1 MNQSDISLARI
12 KIKGGIERIN
22 FFRKRYERYG
32 DAHLYLAYH
41 AAFPLAL
48 TPDLLYGLWA
58 NFQCDINGNV
68 LNIPWIAIADLLFS
82 NLCEEV
88 GHELYEM
95 EKTVRDVLLR
105 QLKDDPRFGVK
116 RINELSEFLLFDVQ
130 SQLDSSDIDIRDLA
144 QAQRWAALVYTQT
157 GSAAREL
164 ASVLAELYK
173 SQLENTAEWA
183 RMTSLIET
191 FSEPFQEA
199 NFKSL
204 LVYVRGMYHF
214 VRGELETAAL
224 IFDELPGQKQ
234 QIEVAGVSL
243 PIPIQIQRRRSPAL
257 LLEVFEFNIAQVR
270 RKPKQWM
277 FDSEWIVIRSSS
289 QAECFGED
297 WGEGVVLEM
306 VSIPGGTFRM
316 GSPDG
321 EGDETEHPQHSV
333 TIAPFFMSKYP
344 VTQTQWR
351 IVAGLPKVKIDLNPD
366 PAIFKGPHRPVE
378 NISWYDAVEF
388 CERLQ
393 QKTGKFYRL
402 PTEAE
407 WEYACRAGTTTPFHF
422 GETITP
428 KLACYNG
435 KERYAFGPQGKSR
448 TETTE
453 VGFFNVANAF
463 GLYDMHG
470 NVCEWCAD
478 RWLENYSSMS
488 NETAVN
494 QERVVKSASW
504 GDVPFDCRSAS
515 RGREKPDNTSN
526 EIGFRIVFSFSR
538 RF

>member
-1 MNQSDISLARI
+1 MSQSDIFLART
-12 KIKGGIERIN
+12 KIKVSIERIN
-22 FFRKRYERYG
+22 FFQKHYG
-32 DAHLYLAYH
+32 DAHLHFAYH

-58 NFQCDINGNV
+58 NFQRDIDGNL
-68 LNIPWIAIADLLFS
+68 LNIPWIAITDLLFS

-95 EKTVRDVLLR
+95 EKTIRDVLLK
-105 QLKDDPRFGVK
+105 QLKTNPRFGVK

-130 SQLDSSDIDIRDLA
+130 PQLDSSDIDIRDLA
-144 QAQRWAALVYTQT
+144 QAQRCAALVYTQT
-157 GSAAREL
+157 ESAAREL
-164 ASVLAELYK
+164 ALILAELYK

-191 FSEPFQEA
+191 FSEPLQEA
-199 NFKSL
+199 NLKPL

-224 IFDELPGQKQ
+224 IFDELPGQEQ

-243 PIPIQIQRRRSPAL
+243 SIPIQIQRRRSPAL
-257 LLEVFEFNIAQVR
+257 LLEVFEFEFNVAQIR
-270 RKPKQWM
+270 RKPKQWT
-277 FDSEWIVIRSSS
+277 FDSEWTVISSSS

-321 EGDETEHPQHSV
+321 EGNESEHPQYSV

-351 IVAGLPKVKIDLNPD
+351 VVAGLPKVKIDLNPD
-366 PAIFKGPHRPVE
+366 PAFFKGPHRPVE
-378 NISWYDAVEF
+378 NVSWYDAVEF

-435 KERYAFGPQGKSR
+435 KERYAFGPKGKSR
-448 TETTE
+448 KETTE

-463 GLYDMHG
+463 GIYDMHG
-470 NVCEWCAD
+470 NVGEWCAD
-478 RWLENYSSMS
+478 RWRENYNIITGAM
-488 NETAVN
+488 
-494 QERVVKSASW
+494 ERVVRSGSW
-504 GDVPFDCRSAS
+504 HEIPFDCRSAS
-515 RGREKPDNTSN
+515 RGRDNPDNSSN
-526 EIGFRIVFSFSR
+526 EIGFRVAFSLGRAF
-538 RF
+538 

>member
-12 KIKGGIERIN
+12 KIKGSIQRIN
-22 FFRKRYERYG
+22 FFQERYG

-41 AAFPLAL
+41 AALPLAL

-58 NFQCDINGNV
+58 NFQHDINGNL

-95 EKTVRDVLLR
+95 EKMVRDVLLR
-105 QLKDDPRFGVK
+105 QLKANPRFGVK

-130 SQLDSSDIDIRDLA
+130 PQLDSSDIDIRDLA
-144 QAQRWAALVYTQT
+144 QAQRWAALAYTQT
-157 GSAAREL
+157 GKAAREL
-164 ASVLAELYK
+164 ALILAGLQRED
-173 SQLENTAEWA
+173 TAEWT

-191 FSEPFQEA
+191 FSEPLQEA
-199 NFKSL
+199 NFESL
-204 LVYVRGMYHF
+204 LVYIRGMYHF

-224 IFDELPGQKQ
+224 IFNELPGQEQ
-234 QIEVAGVSL
+234 QIKVAGVSL
-243 PIPIQIQRRRSPAL
+243 PIPIQIQRRRSPIL
-257 LLEVFEFNIAQVR
+257 LLKVFEFNVAQVR
-270 RKPKQWM
+270 RKPKQWI
-277 FDSEWIVIRSSS
+277 FDQEWTIIRSSR
-289 QAECFGED
+289 QAECFSED
-297 WGEGVVLEM
+297 WDEGVVLEM
-306 VSIPGGTFRM
+306 VSIPGGKFRM

-321 EGDETEHPQHSV
+321 EGNDSEHPQHSV
-333 TIAPFFMSKYP
+333 TIAPFFLSKYP
-344 VTQTQWR
+344 VTQIQWR
-351 IVAGLPKVKIDLNPD
+351 VVAGLPKVKIDLNPD

-393 QKTGKFYRL
+393 QKTGKPYRL

-422 GETITP
+422 GETITL

-435 KERYAFGPQGKSR
+435 NKKYLFGFQGKSR

-453 VGFFNVANAF
+453 VGFFKVANAF

-470 NVCEWCAD
+470 NVGEWCAD
-478 RWLENYSSMS
+478 RWRENYSSMS
-488 NETAVN
+488 NETGAN
-494 QERVVKSASW
+494 QERVVRSGSW
-504 GDVPFDCRSAS
+504 YEISFDCRSAS
-515 RGREKPDNTSN
+515 RGKDKPDNRSK
-526 EIGFRIVFSFSR
+526 EIGFRVAFSFGI

>member
-1 MNQSDISLARI
+1 MSQSDISLT
-12 KIKGGIERIN
+12 KIKGGIQHIN
-22 FFRKRYERYG
+22 SFRKRYG
-32 DAHLYLAYH
+32 DAHLYLSYH

-68 LNIPWIAIADLLFS
+68 LNIPWIAITDLLFS

-157 GSAAREL
+157 GEAAREL
-164 ASVLAELYK
+164 ALILAGL
-173 SQLENTAEWA
+173 QLEDTAEWS

-191 FSEPFQEA
+191 FSEPLQEA

-224 IFDELPGQKQ
+224 NFDELPGQKQ

-257 LLEVFEFNIAQVR
+257 LLKVFEFNVAQVR

-277 FDSEWIVIRSSS
+277 FDSEWTVIRSSS

-321 EGDETEHPQHSV
+321 EGNESEHPQHSV
-333 TIAPFFMSKYP
+333 TIAPFFMGKYP

-351 IVAGLPKVKIDLNPD
+351 VVAGLPKVKIDLNPH
-366 PAIFKGPHRPVE
+366 PAIFKGPHRPIE

-393 QKTGKFYRL
+393 QKTGKLYRL

-422 GETITP
+422 GETIAP
-428 KLACYNG
+428 NLACYNG

-448 TETTE
+448 KETTV
-453 VGFFNVANAF
+453 VGLFDVANAF

-470 NVCEWCAD
+470 NVGEWCAD
-478 RWLENYSSMS
+478 GWRKNYSTILRD
-488 NETAVN
+488 ETNLN
-494 QERVVKSASW
+494 QERVVRSASW
-504 GDVPFDCRSAS
+504 RDVAFDCRSAS
-515 RGREKPDNTSN
+515 RGRDKPETREN
-526 EIGFRIVFSFSR
+526 EIGFRVAFSIGRAF
-538 RF
+538 